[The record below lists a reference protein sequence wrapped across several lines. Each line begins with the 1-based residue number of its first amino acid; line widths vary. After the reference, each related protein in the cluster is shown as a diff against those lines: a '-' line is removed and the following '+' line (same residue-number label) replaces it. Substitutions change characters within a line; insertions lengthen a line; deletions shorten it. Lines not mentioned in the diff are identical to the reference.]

1 MDMSWG
7 LHMKIHNK
15 YALVFLIAVAG
26 CASAPKPAPAPT
38 PVAKPAPAP
47 VVVTKPAPATASI
60 PKPAPKLEPARP
72 SIAATQSIDFDGSH
86 FTVKYHAADKGQSI
100 TEYYLAAETPE
111 AWTRLVDLQV
121 YPTAAKHLSP
131 ADFAT
136 LVGQKVTSVN
146 PSAHYNLYQN
156 KAEGTVILD
165 FITWDD
171 AGIKANLLE
180 VNLFKI
186 YPDPKTGN
194 LLSFHYAERVKTDP
208 KAPTVDN
215 GNKLKAVRQRVMN
228 EIAAVPLYRE

>member
-1 MDMSWG
+1 
-7 LHMKIHNK
+7 MKIHNRS
-15 YALVFLIAVAG
+15 ALVLLIAVIAG
-26 CASAPKPAPAPT
+26 CVSAPKPTPTPA

-47 VVVTKPAPATASI
+47 AVVTKPAPAPATA
-60 PKPAPKLEPARP
+60 PKPVPKLEPARP
-72 SIAATQSIDFDGSH
+72 SIAATQSIDFDGSR

-100 TEYYLAAETPE
+100 TEYYLANEKPE

-121 YPTAAKHLSP
+121 YPTAAKRLSP

-156 KAEGTVILD
+156 KVDGTVILD

-208 KAPTVDN
+208 KAPTIDN
-215 GNKLKAVRQRVMN
+215 GNKLKAVRQRIMN
-228 EIAAVPLYRE
+228 EIATVPLYRE